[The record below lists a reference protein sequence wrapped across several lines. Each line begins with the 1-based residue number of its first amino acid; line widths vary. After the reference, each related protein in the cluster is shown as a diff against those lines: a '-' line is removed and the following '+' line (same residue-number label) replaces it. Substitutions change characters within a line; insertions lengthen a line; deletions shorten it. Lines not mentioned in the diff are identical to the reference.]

1 MCLIVW
7 CPQCHQG
14 NMSACPHTYTVG
26 LGCQTL
32 ESLFED
38 IQINQIGFTKNGRQ
52 TLNDQE
58 HIFVEA
64 FSEMEVLTQE
74 QLLELHKKKY
84 FNKSKY

>member
-1 MCLIVW
+1 MI
-7 CPQCHQG
+7 
-14 NMSACPHTYTVG
+14 G
-26 LGCQTL
+26 LGCQLIEGEL
-32 ESLFED
+32 EEA
-38 IQINQIGFTKNGRQ
+38 QINAIGFVEGGRKI
-52 TLNDQE
+52 LDDQE

>member
-1 MCLIVW
+1 MI
-7 CPQCHQG
+7 
-14 NMSACPHTYTVG
+14 G
-26 LGCQTL
+26 LGCQLIEGEL
-32 ESLFED
+32 EEA
-38 IQINQIGFTKNGRQ
+38 QINAIGFVKGGRKI
-52 TLNDQE
+52 LDDQE